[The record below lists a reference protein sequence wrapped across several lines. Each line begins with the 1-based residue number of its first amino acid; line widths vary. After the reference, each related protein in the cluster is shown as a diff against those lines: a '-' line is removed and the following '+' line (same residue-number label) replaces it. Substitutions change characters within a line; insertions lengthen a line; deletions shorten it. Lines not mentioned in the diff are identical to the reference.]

1 MTDIVDRLTSRKF
14 LLAAAACV
22 YIVVQIAAGTIS
34 VADGMD
40 SIWKIVVG
48 YMAAEG
54 AADAAGRLK
63 PTMPMDPA
71 PQPKPPL
78 KPATN

>member
-1 MTDIVDRLTSRKF
+1 MSDIIDRLSSRKF
-14 LLAAAACV
+14 LLTIAACI
-22 YIVVQIAAGTIS
+22 YIGVQIAGGTIT
-34 VADGMD
+34 VAEGMD

-63 PTMPMDPA
+63 PSMPTDPA
-71 PQPKPPL
+71 PKPEEPL
-78 KPATN
+78 VPATN